1 MTHDEMATTL
11 KLHGWTVRPPPDL
24 RVAGP
29 WEREPCDP
37 VWTRMWQDSTV
48 YAARIKVEQRCMD
61 CTKAERI
68 SHYHE
73 RTECDHTPAPSYE
86 WTTQLVGM
94 RMKAYRS
101 QGRAPNLVDAQAG
114 ADAALLAKLERARKS
129 RLKAINTDEDPTNTP
144 LSLELKK

>member
-1 MTHDEMATTL
+1 MTHDEMAQVL

-24 RVAGP
+24 RVAGA
-29 WEREPCDP
+29 WEREPCNP

-48 YAARIKVEQRCMD
+48 YAARVEIVQRCAD
-61 CTKAERI
+61 CGYRERDWRD
-68 SHYHE
+68 SPQQD
-73 RTECDHTPAPSYE
+73 CDHTPAPSYE

-101 QGRAPNLVDAQAG
+101 QGRAPTLSDAQAG
-114 ADAALLAKLERARKS
+114 ADEALLVKLERARQS

-144 LSLELKK
+144 LSLELKR